1 MGARKI
7 RQLSALQRPFAINL
21 CKAYRTTATNAA
33 QVLAGIIPLH
43 IKALMESAYAQLI
56 HLRRDAT
63 FGNTTY
69 SPVQYE
75 HRGDVL
81 RTHPSIKGTGIRTVK
96 SNCLHRDTLTKI
108 YTDGS
113 KHEHGVGSAFI
124 HYDGS
129 NTEYT
134 WKGHLK
140 PENSVFQAE
149 VTALTAAVQHILNNN
164 IQAATIYTDS
174 LSAINAIENQHHVS
188 PSIINLQDILQHN
201 RHTKITM
208 VWVKA
213 HDGNQ
218 GNEAADRLAKDAASN
233 LEAQEIN
240 IPAPPSYL
248 KRHLQG
254 QAIRQW
260 QEEWTNA
267 ETGRRTYERIS
278 KVSTDRL
285 IAIAPLVNYITGHGP
300 FPSYFHRHGIS
311 NTDICVCGE
320 DGTPDHYLFRCPLT
334 NTMHLFM
341 PTSNITA
348 YHRLIIKH
356 KGSINA
362 ICKIIKFIAA
372 LGQDICQPI

>member
-1 MGARKI
+1 M
-7 RQLSALQRPFAINL
+7 
-21 CKAYRTTATNAA
+21 
-33 QVLAGIIPLH
+33 
-43 IKALMESAYAQLI
+43 
-56 HLRRDAT
+56 
-63 FGNTTY
+63 
-69 SPVQYE
+69 
-75 HRGDVL
+75 
-81 RTHPSIKGTGIRTVK
+81 TVPTP
-96 SNCLHRDTLTKI
+96 NI
-108 YTDGS
+108 Q
-113 KHEHGVGSAFI
+113 

-149 VTALTAAVQHILNNN
+149 VTALTASVQHILNNN

-334 NTMHLFM
+334 DTMHLFM